1 MRVPHVSVAPMM
13 DWTDRHC
20 RYFHRLLAP
29 DVRLYTEMITARA
42 ILSGD
47 RDYLLGFDPSEHPV
61 AVQLGGSDPAQLAA
75 AARIAEDFGYDEV
88 NLNVG
93 CPSPR
98 VSAADFG
105 ACLMKEPALVADCL
119 AAMRA
124 AVRIPVTVK
133 HRIGVDD
140 LDSEE
145 FLFRFVGQVAA
156 AGIDTFIVHARK
168 ALLEGLSPKEN
179 RTIPP
184 LVYQRAYGIKQEFP
198 ALTVVVNGGIG
209 TLAGVQE
216 HLRHVDGVMIGR
228 RAYEDPWLLTA
239 LQLEVLNPATGRDW
253 QPPGREQVA
262 LAMAGY
268 LARHPGLR
276 PRHVTRHLLGLYHGQ
291 RGARAWRRWL
301 SDPARDGEPPG
312 EVMRGAIRTVG
323 AASAGAAEA
332 ANCSLG
338 NGIRG

>member
-1 MRVPHVSVAPMM
+1 MAVAHVPVPVSVAPMM

-47 RDYLLGFDPSEHPV
+47 RDYLLGCDPAEHPV
-61 AVQLGGSDPAQLAA
+61 AVQLGGSDPGQLAQA
-75 AARIAEDFGYDEV
+75 SRIAADFGYDEV

-124 AVRIPVTVK
+124 AVGIPVTVK
-133 HRIGVDD
+133 HRIGVDE
-140 LDSEE
+140 LDSED
-145 FLFRFVGQVAA
+145 FLFRFVEQVAA
-156 AGIDTFIVHARK
+156 AGIGTFIVHARK
-168 ALLEGLSPKEN
+168 ALLEGLSPKQN

-184 LVYQRAYGIKQEFP
+184 LVYERAWRLKRQFP

-209 TLAGVQE
+209 TVAEVQE

-228 RAYEDPWLLTA
+228 RAYDDPWLLTA
-239 LQLEVLNPATGRDW
+239 LQHEVLGPVTGRHRE
-253 QPPGREQVA
+253 PPAREQIA
-262 LAMAGY
+262 LAMADY

-276 PRHVTRHLLGLYHGQ
+276 PRHVTRHMLGLYHGQ

-301 SDPARDGEPPG
+301 SDPARDRESPA
-312 EVMRGAIRTVG
+312 EVMRGAL
-323 AASAGAAEA
+323 AAVSA
-332 ANCSLG
+332 
-338 NGIRG
+338 